1 VAADVFTLLLGFIV
15 ASRNHISTMLVLTG
29 ILQLSQVA
37 LRKAKLPATHPAK
50 RIAAPAVSVALFPVG
65 LLDFY
70 VMAAYLLS
78 IALTPRTVSSLGLAG
93 TAAYAA
99 VLGVGGFTAS
109 SQVGRKLPTS
119 VLVAGAGALA
129 GGGAL
134 YEAVLHN
141 GLGAWIAMGA
151 GGFIGLVVYVALF
164 FTVLPWESAMKTLGK
179 AAAFSP
185 FSTAMAVAETLL
197 GVASGIGMVIL

>member
-1 VAADVFTLLLGFIV
+1 MLFGFIL

-29 ILQLSQVA
+29 VLQLSQVA
-37 LRKAKLPATHPAK
+37 LRKVQLAPTNPVK
-50 RIAAPAVSVALFPVG
+50 RVVAPGVSVALFPVG
-65 LLDFY
+65 LLDYY

-109 SQVGRKLPTS
+109 SQIGRKLPTS

-134 YEAVLHN
+134 YEAVLRN
-141 GLGAWIAMGA
+141 GLGAWIAMGS
-151 GGFIGLVVYVALF
+151 GGFIGFVVYVALF
-164 FTVLPWESAMKTLGK
+164 CTVLPWESAMKTLGK

-185 FSTAMAVAETLL
+185 FSTAVAVVETLL